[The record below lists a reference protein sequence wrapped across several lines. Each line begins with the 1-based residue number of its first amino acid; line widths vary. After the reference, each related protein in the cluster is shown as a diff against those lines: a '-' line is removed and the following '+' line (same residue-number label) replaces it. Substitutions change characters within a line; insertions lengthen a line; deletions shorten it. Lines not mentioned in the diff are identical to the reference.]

1 MKTSHL
7 QREELQREEES
18 TLVNIFEKL
27 RLQDAENYRKYLKV
41 NGRNFQKI
49 K

>member
-18 TLVNIFEKL
+18 TLVNIFGSYGFKTPKTT
-27 RLQDAENYRKYLKV
+27 EN
-41 NGRNFQKI
+41 I
-49 K
+49 